1 MPSQIAAS
9 LVALNNANYYATVL
23 QVGSLTWVSKIKVSS
38 RLCSSLAC
46 WGRIH
51 FLTFPG
57 S

>member
-1 MPSQIAAS
+1 MPSQIAVS
-9 LVALNNANYYATVL
+9 IVALKGTNYYATVL

-38 RLCSSLAC
+38 RLCSSLAF

>member
-9 LVALNNANYYATVL
+9 LVALNNANYYAIVL